1 LINSTPINTSKPN
14 ETKVFSVK
22 EINRLVRELLEQSF
36 PSFWITGEIS
46 NFISASSG
54 HWYFSLKDEE
64 AQVRC
69 TMFKNKNMAAEWIPK
84 NGEKIEA
91 KCLIGLYEARGE
103 YQLNI
108 ELIRHAGSGLLSEAF
123 NQLKEKLLKEGLFEA
138 SRKKTIPQIPQ
149 KIGIITSLTGAAI
162 EDILITLKRRSPHI
176 PIIIYPSLV
185 QGKEAPAAIVKAIEI
200 ANVRMEC
207 DVLIIARG
215 GGSIE
220 DLWAFNEEIV
230 ARAIATS
237 KIPTITGV
245 GHETDTTIA
254 DFVSDLRAP
263 TPSGA
268 AELVTS
274 YTVELIKTIQVYKNQ
289 LNKLMASVIR
299 ELIQKI
305 DYLEKRLIS
314 PRQQIQRQKE
324 QIYQYIQRINQSMK
338 SLIIQYHLHIDKL
351 KLNLDHLS
359 PHAVLSRGYSIVT
372 DADGQIVNNVTQLKL
387 DDKIHIQ
394 LNHGQADANI
404 SDLKDKEF

>member
-1 LINSTPINTSKPN
+1 MINSTPINSSKPN
-14 ETKVFSVK
+14 EAKVFSVK

-36 PSFWITGEIS
+36 PSFWISGEIS

-54 HWYFSLKDEE
+54 HWYFSLKDDE

-69 TMFKNKNMAAEWIPK
+69 TMFKNKNMAADWVPK

-91 KCLIGLYEARGE
+91 KCFIGLYEARGE

-108 ELIRHAGSGLLSEAF
+108 ELIRHAGAGLLSEAF
-123 NQLKEKLLKEGLFEA
+123 NQLKEKLLKEGLFEP
-138 SRKKTIPQIPQ
+138 SRKKPIPQFP
-149 KIGIITSLTGAAI
+149 KSIGVITSPTGAAI

-176 PIIIYPSLV
+176 PIVIYPSLV
-185 QGKEAPAAIVKAIEI
+185 QGKEAPSAIVKAIET
-200 ANVRMEC
+200 ANIRMEC
-207 DVLIIARG
+207 DVLILARG

-230 ARAIATS
+230 ARAIVAS

-263 TPSGA
+263 TPTGA

-274 YTVELIKTIQVYKNQ
+274 HSVELIKTIQTYKNQ
-289 LNKLMASVIR
+289 LNKMMVSVIR
-299 ELIQKI
+299 ELMQKI

-324 QIYQYIQRINQSMK
+324 QIHQYIQRINQNMK
-338 SLIIQYHLHIDKL
+338 NILIQYRLNIDKL

-359 PHAVLSRGYSIVT
+359 PHAVLSRGYSIIT
-372 DADGQIVNNVTQLKL
+372 NIDGQIVNNINQLKL

-404 SDLKDKEF
+404 SDLKDK

>member
-1 LINSTPINTSKPN
+1 MINSTPINSTKPN
-14 ETKVFSVK
+14 EAKVFSVK

-36 PSFWITGEIS
+36 PSFWISGEIS

-54 HWYFSLKDEE
+54 HWYFSLKDDE

-69 TMFKNKNMAAEWIPK
+69 TMFKNKNMAADWTPK

-91 KCLIGLYEARGE
+91 KCFIGLYEARGE

-108 ELIRHAGSGLLSEAF
+108 DLIRHAGAGLLSEAF
-123 NQLKEKLLKEGLFEA
+123 NQLKERLLKEGLFET
-138 SRKKTIPQIPQ
+138 SRKKLIPQFP
-149 KIGIITSLTGAAI
+149 KSIGVITSPTGAAI
-162 EDILITLKRRSPHI
+162 EDILTTLKRRSPHI
-176 PIIIYPSLV
+176 PVFIYPSLV
-185 QGKEAPAAIVKAIEI
+185 QGKEAPVAIVKAIET
-200 ANVRMEC
+200 ANIRMEC
-207 DVLIIARG
+207 DVLILARG

-230 ARAIATS
+230 ARAIVAS

-263 TPSGA
+263 TPTGA

-274 YTVELIKTIQVYKNQ
+274 HTVELVKTIQVYKNQ
-289 LNKLMASVIR
+289 LNKVMAGVIR
-299 ELIQKI
+299 ELMQKI

-324 QIYQYIQRINQSMK
+324 QIHQYIQRINQSMK
-338 SLIIQYHLHIDKL
+338 NAMIQYRLEVDKL

-359 PHAVLSRGYSIVT
+359 PHAVLSRGYSIITNV
-372 DADGQIVNNVTQLKL
+372 DGQIVNNVNQLKL
-387 DDKIHIQ
+387 DDKIRIQ

-404 SDLKDKEF
+404 SDLKNESF

>member
-1 LINSTPINTSKPN
+1 MINSTPINSSKPN
-14 ETKVFSVK
+14 EGKVFSVK

-36 PSFWITGEIS
+36 PSFWISGEIS

-54 HWYFSLKDEE
+54 HWYFSLKDDE

-69 TMFKNKNMAAEWIPK
+69 TMFKNKNMAADWVPK

-91 KCLIGLYEARGE
+91 KCFIGLYEARGE

-108 ELIRHAGSGLLSEAF
+108 EVIRHAGAGLLSEAF
-123 NQLKEKLLKEGLFEA
+123 NQLKEKLLKEGLFEPT
-138 SRKKTIPQIPQ
+138 RKKPIPQFPQ
-149 KIGIITSLTGAAI
+149 SIGVITSPTGAAI

-176 PIIIYPSLV
+176 PIFIYPSLV
-185 QGKEAPAAIVKAIEI
+185 QGKEAPSAIVKAIET
-200 ANVRMEC
+200 ANTRMEC
-207 DVLIIARG
+207 DVLILARG

-230 ARAIATS
+230 ARAIIAS

-263 TPSGA
+263 TPTGA

-274 YTVELIKTIQVYKNQ
+274 HTIELIKTMQAYKNQ
-289 LNKLMASVIR
+289 LNKMMASVIR
-299 ELIQKI
+299 ELIQKV

-324 QIYQYIQRINQSMK
+324 QIHQYIQRINQSMK
-338 SLIIQYHLHIDKL
+338 NAMIQYRLNIDKL

-359 PHAVLSRGYSIVT
+359 PHAVLSRGYSIITNV
-372 DADGQIVNNVTQLKL
+372 DGQIVNNINQLKL

-404 SDLKDKEF
+404 SDLKNK

>member
-1 LINSTPINTSKPN
+1 MINSTPINSSKPN
-14 ETKVFSVK
+14 EAKVFSVK

-36 PSFWITGEIS
+36 PSFWISGEIS

-54 HWYFSLKDEE
+54 HWYFSLKDDE

-69 TMFKNKNMAAEWIPK
+69 TMFKNKNMAADWTPK

-91 KCLIGLYEARGE
+91 KCFIGLYEARGE

-108 ELIRHAGSGLLSEAF
+108 DLIRHAGAGLLSEAF
-123 NQLKEKLLKEGLFEA
+123 NQLKERLLKEGLFET
-138 SRKKTIPQIPQ
+138 SRKKLIPQFP
-149 KIGIITSLTGAAI
+149 KSIGVITSPTGAAI
-162 EDILITLKRRSPHI
+162 EDILTTLKRRSPHI
-176 PIIIYPSLV
+176 PIFIYPSLV
-185 QGKEAPAAIVKAIEI
+185 QGKEAPVAIVKAIET
-200 ANVRMEC
+200 ANIRMEC
-207 DVLIIARG
+207 DVLILARG

-230 ARAIATS
+230 ARAIVAS

-263 TPSGA
+263 TPTGA

-274 YTVELIKTIQVYKNQ
+274 HTVELVKTIQVYKNQ
-289 LNKLMASVIR
+289 LNKVMAGVIR
-299 ELIQKI
+299 ELMQKI

-324 QIYQYIQRINQSMK
+324 QIHQYIQRINQSMK
-338 SLIIQYHLHIDKL
+338 NAMILYRLKIDKL
-351 KLNLDHLS
+351 KLNFDHLN
-359 PHAVLSRGYSIVT
+359 PHAVLSRGYSIITNV
-372 DADGQIVNNVTQLKL
+372 DGQIVNNVNQLKL
-387 DDKIHIQ
+387 DDKIRIQ

-404 SDLKDKEF
+404 SDLKN

>member
-1 LINSTPINTSKPN
+1 MINSTPINSSKPN
-14 ETKVFSVK
+14 EAKVFSVK

-36 PSFWITGEIS
+36 PSFWISGEIS

-54 HWYFSLKDEE
+54 HWYFSLKDDE

-69 TMFKNKNMAAEWIPK
+69 TMFKNKNIAADWVPK

-91 KCLIGLYEARGE
+91 KCFVGLYEARGE

-108 ELIRHAGSGLLSEAF
+108 ELIRHAGAGLLSEAF
-123 NQLKEKLLKEGLFEA
+123 NQLKEKLLKEGLFEP
-138 SRKKTIPQIPQ
+138 SRKKSIPQFP
-149 KIGIITSLTGAAI
+149 KSIGVITSPTGAAI

-176 PIIIYPSLV
+176 PIFIYPSLV
-185 QGKEAPAAIVKAIEI
+185 QGKEAPSAIVKAIET
-200 ANVRMEC
+200 ANTRMEC
-207 DVLIIARG
+207 DVLILARG

-230 ARAIATS
+230 ARAIVAS

-263 TPSGA
+263 TPTGA

-274 YTVELIKTIQVYKNQ
+274 HTVELIKTIQAYKNQ
-289 LNKLMASVIR
+289 LNKMMASVIR
-299 ELIQKI
+299 ELMQKI

-324 QIYQYIQRINQSMK
+324 QIHQYIQRINQSMK
-338 SLIIQYHLHIDKL
+338 NAMIQYRLNIDKL

-359 PHAVLSRGYSIVT
+359 PHAVLSRGYSIITNV
-372 DADGQIVNNVTQLKL
+372 DGQIVNNVNQLKL

-404 SDLKDKEF
+404 SDLKNK

>member
-1 LINSTPINTSKPN
+1 MINSTPINSSKPN
-14 ETKVFSVK
+14 EAKVFSVK

-36 PSFWITGEIS
+36 PSFWISGEIS

-54 HWYFSLKDEE
+54 HWYFSLKDDE

-69 TMFKNKNMAAEWIPK
+69 TMFKNKNMVADWVPK

-91 KCLIGLYEARGE
+91 KCFIGLYEARGE

-108 ELIRHAGSGLLSEAF
+108 ELIRHAGTGLLSEAF
-123 NQLKEKLLKEGLFEA
+123 NQLKEKLLKEGLFET
-138 SRKKTIPQIPQ
+138 SRKKLIPQFP
-149 KIGIITSLTGAAI
+149 KSIGIITSPTGAAI

-176 PIIIYPSLV
+176 PIFIYPSLV
-185 QGKEAPAAIVKAIEI
+185 QGKEAPLAIIKAIET
-200 ANVRMEC
+200 ANIRMEC
-207 DVLIIARG
+207 DVLILARG

-230 ARAIATS
+230 ARAIVAS

-263 TPSGA
+263 TPTGA

-274 YTVELIKTIQVYKNQ
+274 HTVELIKTIQVYKNQ
-289 LNKLMASVIR
+289 LNKVMAGVIR
-299 ELIQKI
+299 ELMQKI

-324 QIYQYIQRINQSMK
+324 QIHQYIQRINQSMK
-338 SLIIQYHLHIDKL
+338 NAMIQYRLNIDKL

-359 PHAVLSRGYSIVT
+359 PHAVLSRGYSIITNV
-372 DADGQIVNNVTQLKL
+372 DGQIVNNANQLKL
-387 DDKIHIQ
+387 DDKIRIQ
-394 LNHGQADANI
+394 LNHGQADATI
-404 SDLKDKEF
+404 SDLKN

>member
-1 LINSTPINTSKPN
+1 MINSTSINSSTPN
-14 ETKVFSVK
+14 EAKVFSVK

-36 PSFWITGEIS
+36 PSFWISGEIS

-54 HWYFSLKDEE
+54 HWYFSLKDDE

-69 TMFKNKNMAAEWIPK
+69 TMFKNKNMAADWVPK

-91 KCLIGLYEARGE
+91 KCFIGLYEARGE

-108 ELIRHAGSGLLSEAF
+108 ELIRHAGAGLLSEAF
-123 NQLKEKLLKEGLFEA
+123 NQLKEKLLKEGLFEP
-138 SRKKTIPQIPQ
+138 SRKRPIPQFP
-149 KIGIITSLTGAAI
+149 KSIGVITSPTGAAI

-176 PIIIYPSLV
+176 PVFIYPTLV
-185 QGKEAPAAIVKAIEI
+185 QGKEAPSAIVKALEI
-200 ANVRMEC
+200 ANTRMEC
-207 DVLIIARG
+207 DVLILARG

-230 ARAIATS
+230 ARAIVAS

-263 TPSGA
+263 TPTGA
-268 AELVTS
+268 AEIVTGH
-274 YTVELIKTIQVYKNQ
+274 TVELIKTIQVYKNQ
-289 LNKLMASVIR
+289 LNKMMANVIR
-299 ELIQKI
+299 ELMQKI

-314 PRQQIQRQKE
+314 PKQQLQRQKE
-324 QIYQYIQRINQSMK
+324 QIHQYLLRINQSMK
-338 SLIIQYHLHIDKL
+338 NAMMQYRLNIDKL

-372 DADGQIVNNVTQLKL
+372 NVEGQIVNNVAQLKL
-387 DDKIHIQ
+387 NDKIHIQ

-404 SDLKDKEF
+404 SDLKNK

>member
-1 LINSTPINTSKPN
+1 MINSTPINSSKPN
-14 ETKVFSVK
+14 EAKVFSVK

-36 PSFWITGEIS
+36 SSFWISGEVS

-54 HWYFSLKDEE
+54 HWYFSLKDDE

-69 TMFKNKNMAAEWIPK
+69 TMFKNKNMAADWVPK

-91 KCLIGLYEARGE
+91 KCFIGLYEARGE

-108 ELIRHAGSGLLSEAF
+108 ELIRHAGNGLLSEAF
-123 NQLKEKLLKEGLFEA
+123 NQLKEKLLKEGLFET
-138 SRKKTIPQIPQ
+138 SRKKLIPQFP
-149 KIGIITSLTGAAI
+149 KSIGVITSPTGAAI

-176 PIIIYPSLV
+176 PIFIYPSLV
-185 QGKEAPAAIVKAIEI
+185 QGREAPLAIVKAIET
-200 ANVRMEC
+200 ANIRMEC
-207 DVLIIARG
+207 DLLILARG

-230 ARAIATS
+230 ARAIVAS

-263 TPSGA
+263 TPTGA

-274 YTVELIKTIQVYKNQ
+274 HTVELIKTIQVYKNQ
-289 LNKLMASVIR
+289 LNKVMAGLIR
-299 ELIQKI
+299 ELMQKI

-324 QIYQYIQRINQSMK
+324 QIHQYIQRINQSMK
-338 SLIIQYHLHIDKL
+338 NTMIQYRLNINKL

-359 PHAVLSRGYSIVT
+359 PHAVLSRGYSIITNV
-372 DADGQIVNNVTQLKL
+372 DGQIVNNANQLKL
-387 DDKIHIQ
+387 DDKIRIQ
-394 LNHGQADANI
+394 LNHGQADATI
-404 SDLKDKEF
+404 SDLKN

>member
-1 LINSTPINTSKPN
+1 MINSTPINSSKSN
-14 ETKVFSVK
+14 EAKVFSVK

-36 PSFWITGEIS
+36 PSFWISGEIS

-54 HWYFSLKDEE
+54 HWYFSLKDDE

-69 TMFKNKNMAAEWIPK
+69 TMFKNKNMAADWTPK

-91 KCLIGLYEARGE
+91 KCFIGLYEARGE

-108 ELIRHAGSGLLSEAF
+108 DLIRHAGAGLLSEAF
-123 NQLKEKLLKEGLFEA
+123 NQLKERLLKEGLFET
-138 SRKKTIPQIPQ
+138 SRKKLIPQFP
-149 KIGIITSLTGAAI
+149 KSIGVITSPTGAAI
-162 EDILITLKRRSPHI
+162 EDILTTLKRRSPHI
-176 PIIIYPSLV
+176 PIFIYPSLV
-185 QGKEAPAAIVKAIEI
+185 QGKEAPLAIVKAIET
-200 ANVRMEC
+200 ANIRMEC
-207 DVLIIARG
+207 DVLILARG

-230 ARAIATS
+230 ARAIVTS

-263 TPSGA
+263 TPTGA

-274 YTVELIKTIQVYKNQ
+274 HTVELVKTIQVYKNQ
-289 LNKLMASVIR
+289 LNKVMAGVIR
-299 ELIQKI
+299 ELMQKI

-324 QIYQYIQRINQSMK
+324 QIHQYIQRINQSMK
-338 SLIIQYHLHIDKL
+338 NAMIQYRLEIDKL
-351 KLNLDHLS
+351 KVNLDHLS
-359 PHAVLSRGYSIVT
+359 PHAVLSRGYSIITNV
-372 DADGQIVNNVTQLKL
+372 DGQIVNNVNQLKL
-387 DDKIHIQ
+387 DDKILIQ

-404 SDLKDKEF
+404 SDLKN

>member
-1 LINSTPINTSKPN
+1 MINSTPINTSKPS

-108 ELIRHAGSGLLSEAF
+108 EQIRHAGAGLLSEAF
-123 NQLKEKLLKEGLFEA
+123 NQLKEKLLKEGLFEV
-138 SRKKTIPQIPQ
+138 SRKKSIPQFPRS
-149 KIGIITSLTGAAI
+149 IGVITSPTGAAI

-185 QGKEAPAAIVKAIEI
+185 QGKEAPPAIVRAIET
-200 ANVRMEC
+200 ANAREEC
-207 DVLIIARG
+207 DVLILARG

-230 ARAIATS
+230 ARAIVAS

-245 GHETDTTIA
+245 GHETDSTIA

-263 TPSGA
+263 TPTGA

-274 YTVELIKTIQVYKNQ
+274 HTFELIKTIQVYKNQ
-289 LNKLMASVIR
+289 LNKLMAGLIR
-299 ELIQKI
+299 ELVQKI
-305 DYLEKRLIS
+305 DYLEKRLVS

-338 SLIIQYHLHIDKL
+338 NVVIQYRLHIDKL

-359 PHAVLSRGYSIVT
+359 PHAVLSRGYSIIT
-372 DADGQIVNNVTQLKL
+372 DVDGQIVNNVTQLKL

-404 SDLKDKEF
+404 SDLKD

>member
-1 LINSTPINTSKPN
+1 MINSTPINTSKPS

-108 ELIRHAGSGLLSEAF
+108 EQIRHAGAGLLSEAF
-123 NQLKEKLLKEGLFEA
+123 NQLKEKLLKEGLFEVF
-138 SRKKTIPQIPQ
+138 RKKPIPQFP
-149 KIGIITSLTGAAI
+149 KSIGVITSPTGAAI

-185 QGKEAPAAIVKAIEI
+185 QGKEAPPAIVRAIET
-200 ANVRMEC
+200 ANAREEC
-207 DVLIIARG
+207 DVLILARG

-230 ARAIATS
+230 ARAIVAS

-245 GHETDTTIA
+245 GHETDSTIA

-263 TPSGA
+263 TPTGA

-274 YTVELIKTIQVYKNQ
+274 HTFELIKTIQAYKNQ
-289 LNKLMASVIR
+289 LNKLMAGLIR
-299 ELIQKI
+299 EVVQKI
-305 DYLEKRLIS
+305 DYLEKRLVS

-338 SLIIQYHLHIDKL
+338 NVVIQYRLHIDKL

-359 PHAVLSRGYSIVT
+359 PHAVLSRGYSIIT
-372 DADGQIVNNVTQLKL
+372 DVDGQIVNNVTQLKL

>member
-1 LINSTPINTSKPN
+1 LINSTPINSSKPN
-14 ETKVFSVK
+14 EAKVFSVK

-36 PSFWITGEIS
+36 PSFWISGEIS

-54 HWYFSLKDEE
+54 HWYFSLKDDE

-69 TMFKNKNMAAEWIPK
+69 TMFKNKNMAADWVPK

-91 KCLIGLYEARGE
+91 KCFIGLYEARGE

-108 ELIRHAGSGLLSEAF
+108 ELIRHAGAGLLSEAF
-123 NQLKEKLLKEGLFEA
+123 NQLKEKLFKEGLFEP
-138 SRKKTIPQIPQ
+138 SRKKPIPQFP
-149 KIGIITSLTGAAI
+149 KSIGVITSPTGAAI

-176 PIIIYPSLV
+176 PIFIYPSLV
-185 QGKEAPAAIVKAIEI
+185 QGKEAPSAIVKAIET
-200 ANVRMEC
+200 ANTRMEC
-207 DVLIIARG
+207 DVLILARG

-230 ARAIATS
+230 ARAIVAS

-263 TPSGA
+263 TPTGA

-274 YTVELIKTIQVYKNQ
+274 HTVELIKTIQAYKNQ
-289 LNKLMASVIR
+289 LNKMMASVIR
-299 ELIQKI
+299 ELMQKI

-324 QIYQYIQRINQSMK
+324 QIHQYIQRINQSMK
-338 SLIIQYHLHIDKL
+338 NAMIQYRLNIDKL

-359 PHAVLSRGYSIVT
+359 PHAVLSRGYSIITNV
-372 DADGQIVNNVTQLKL
+372 DGQIVNNVNQLKL

-404 SDLKDKEF
+404 SDLKNK

>member
-1 LINSTPINTSKPN
+1 LINSTPINSSKPN
-14 ETKVFSVK
+14 EGKVFSVK

-36 PSFWITGEIS
+36 PSFWISGEIS

-54 HWYFSLKDEE
+54 HWYFSLKDDE

-69 TMFKNKNMAAEWIPK
+69 TMFKNKNMAADWVPK

-91 KCLIGLYEARGE
+91 KCFIGLYEARGE

-108 ELIRHAGSGLLSEAF
+108 EVIRHAGAGLLSEAF
-123 NQLKEKLLKEGLFEA
+123 NQLKEKLLKEGLFEPT
-138 SRKKTIPQIPQ
+138 RKKPIPQFPQ
-149 KIGIITSLTGAAI
+149 SIGVITSPTGAAI

-176 PIIIYPSLV
+176 PIFIYPSLV
-185 QGKEAPAAIVKAIEI
+185 QGKEAPSAIVKAIET
-200 ANVRMEC
+200 ANTRMEC
-207 DVLIIARG
+207 DVLILARG

-230 ARAIATS
+230 ARAIIAS

-254 DFVSDLRAP
+254 DFVSDLRAATP
-263 TPSGA
+263 TGA

-274 YTVELIKTIQVYKNQ
+274 HTIELIKTMQAYKNQ
-289 LNKLMASVIR
+289 LNKMMASVIR
-299 ELIQKI
+299 ELIQKV

-324 QIYQYIQRINQSMK
+324 QIHQYIQRINQSMK
-338 SLIIQYHLHIDKL
+338 NAMIQYRLNIDKL

-359 PHAVLSRGYSIVT
+359 PHAVLSRGYSIITNV
-372 DADGQIVNNVTQLKL
+372 DGQIVNNVNQLKL

-404 SDLKDKEF
+404 SDLKNK

>member
-1 LINSTPINTSKPN
+1 
-14 ETKVFSVK
+14 VK

-69 TMFKNKNMAAEWIPK
+69 TMFKNKNTAAEWIPK

-108 ELIRHAGSGLLSEAF
+108 EQIRHAGAGLLSEAF
-123 NQLKEKLLKEGLFEA
+123 NQLKEKLLKEGLFEV
-138 SRKKTIPQIPQ
+138 SRKKSIPQFP
-149 KIGIITSLTGAAI
+149 KSIGVITSPSGAAI

-185 QGKEAPAAIVKAIEI
+185 QGKEAPLAIVRAIET
-200 ANVRMEC
+200 ANARQEC
-207 DVLIIARG
+207 DVLILARG

-230 ARAIATS
+230 ARAIVAS

-245 GHETDTTIA
+245 GHETDSTIA

-263 TPSGA
+263 TPTGA

-274 YTVELIKTIQVYKNQ
+274 HTFELIKTIQAFKNQ
-289 LNKLMASVIR
+289 LNKLMAGLIR
-299 ELIQKI
+299 ELVQKI

-314 PRQQIQRQKE
+314 PRQQMQRQKE

-338 SLIIQYHLHIDKL
+338 NVMIQYRLHIDKL

-359 PHAVLSRGYSIVT
+359 PHAVLSRGYSIIT
-372 DADGQIVNNVTQLKL
+372 DVDGQIVNNVTQLKL

>member
-1 LINSTPINTSKPN
+1 MINSTPINSSKPN
-14 ETKVFSVK
+14 EAKVFSVK

-36 PSFWITGEIS
+36 PSFWISGEIS

-54 HWYFSLKDEE
+54 HWYFSLKDDE

-69 TMFKNKNMAAEWIPK
+69 TMFKNKNMAADWVPK

-91 KCLIGLYEARGE
+91 KCFIGLYEARGE

-108 ELIRHAGSGLLSEAF
+108 EVIRHAGAGLLSEAF
-123 NQLKEKLLKEGLFEA
+123 NQLKEKLLKEGLFEPT
-138 SRKKTIPQIPQ
+138 RKKPIPQFPQ
-149 KIGIITSLTGAAI
+149 SIGVITSPTGAAI

-176 PIIIYPSLV
+176 PIFIYPSLV
-185 QGKEAPAAIVKAIEI
+185 QGKEAPSAIVKAIET
-200 ANVRMEC
+200 ANTRMEC
-207 DVLIIARG
+207 DVLILARG

-230 ARAIATS
+230 ARAIIAS

-263 TPSGA
+263 TPTGA

-274 YTVELIKTIQVYKNQ
+274 HTVELIKTIQAYKNQ
-289 LNKLMASVIR
+289 LNKMMASVIR
-299 ELIQKI
+299 ELMQKI

-324 QIYQYIQRINQSMK
+324 QIHQYIQRINQSMK
-338 SLIIQYHLHIDKL
+338 NAMIQYRLNIDKL

-359 PHAVLSRGYSIVT
+359 PHAVLSRGYSIITNV
-372 DADGQIVNNVTQLKL
+372 DGQIVNNINQLKL

-404 SDLKDKEF
+404 SDLKNK

>member
-1 LINSTPINTSKPN
+1 LINSTPINSTKPN
-14 ETKVFSVK
+14 EAKVFSVK

-36 PSFWITGEIS
+36 PSFWISGEIS

-54 HWYFSLKDEE
+54 HWYFSLKDDE

-69 TMFKNKNMAAEWIPK
+69 TMFKNKNMAADWIPK

-91 KCLIGLYEARGE
+91 KCFIGLYEARGE

-108 ELIRHAGSGLLSEAF
+108 DLIRHAGAGLLSEAF
-123 NQLKEKLLKEGLFEA
+123 NQLKERLLKEGLFET
-138 SRKKTIPQIPQ
+138 SRKKLIPQFP
-149 KIGIITSLTGAAI
+149 KSIGVITSPTGAAI
-162 EDILITLKRRSPHI
+162 EDILTTLKRRSLHI
-176 PIIIYPSLV
+176 PIFIYPCLV
-185 QGKEAPAAIVKAIEI
+185 QGKEAPLAIVKAIET
-200 ANVRMEC
+200 ANIRMEC
-207 DVLIIARG
+207 DVLILARG

-230 ARAIATS
+230 ARGIIAS
-237 KIPTITGV
+237 KIPIITGV

-263 TPSGA
+263 TPTGA

-274 YTVELIKTIQVYKNQ
+274 HTVELVKTIQVYKNQ
-289 LNKLMASVIR
+289 LNKVMAGVIR
-299 ELIQKI
+299 ELMQKI

-324 QIYQYIQRINQSMK
+324 QIHQYIQRINQSMK
-338 SLIIQYHLHIDKL
+338 NAMIQYRLKIDKL

-359 PHAVLSRGYSIVT
+359 PHAVLSRGYSIITNV
-372 DADGQIVNNVTQLKL
+372 DGQIVNNVNQLKL
-387 DDKIHIQ
+387 DDKIRIQ

-404 SDLKDKEF
+404 SDLKN

>member
-1 LINSTPINTSKPN
+1 MINSTPINSSKPN
-14 ETKVFSVK
+14 EAKVFSVK

-36 PSFWITGEIS
+36 PSFWISGEIS

-54 HWYFSLKDEE
+54 HWYFSLKDDE

-69 TMFKNKNMAAEWIPK
+69 TMFKNKNMVADWVPK

-91 KCLIGLYEARGE
+91 KCFIGLYEARGE

-108 ELIRHAGSGLLSEAF
+108 ELIRHAGIGLLSEAF
-123 NQLKEKLLKEGLFEA
+123 NQLKEKLLKEGLFET
-138 SRKKTIPQIPQ
+138 SRKKLIPQFP
-149 KIGIITSLTGAAI
+149 KSIGVITSPTGAAI

-176 PIIIYPSLV
+176 PIFIYPSLV
-185 QGKEAPAAIVKAIEI
+185 QGKEAPLAIVKAIET
-200 ANVRMEC
+200 ANIRMEC
-207 DVLIIARG
+207 DVLILARG

-230 ARAIATS
+230 ARAIVAS

-263 TPSGA
+263 TPTGA

-274 YTVELIKTIQVYKNQ
+274 HTVELIKTIQVYKNQ
-289 LNKLMASVIR
+289 LNKVMAGVIR
-299 ELIQKI
+299 ELMQKI
-305 DYLEKRLIS
+305 DYLEKRLVS

-324 QIYQYIQRINQSMK
+324 QIHQYIQRINQSMK
-338 SLIIQYHLHIDKL
+338 NAMIQYRLNIDKL

-359 PHAVLSRGYSIVT
+359 PHAVLSRGYSIITNV
-372 DADGQIVNNVTQLKL
+372 DGQIVNNANQLKL
-387 DDKIHIQ
+387 DDKIRIQ
-394 LNHGQADANI
+394 LNHGQADATI
-404 SDLKDKEF
+404 SDLKN

>member
-149 KIGIITSLTGAAI
+149 TIGIITSLTGAAI

-185 QGKEAPAAIVKAIEI
+185 QGKEAPAAIVKAIET

-289 LNKLMASVIR
+289 LNKLMASLIR

>member
-1 LINSTPINTSKPN
+1 MINSTPINSSKPN
-14 ETKVFSVK
+14 EAKVFSVK

-36 PSFWITGEIS
+36 PSFWISGEIS

-54 HWYFSLKDEE
+54 HWYFSLKDDE

-69 TMFKNKNMAAEWIPK
+69 TMFKNKNMAADWVPK

-91 KCLIGLYEARGE
+91 KCFIGLYEARGE

-108 ELIRHAGSGLLSEAF
+108 ELIRHAGAGLLSEAF
-123 NQLKEKLLKEGLFEA
+123 NQLKEKLLKEGLFEP
-138 SRKKTIPQIPQ
+138 SRKKSIPQFP
-149 KIGIITSLTGAAI
+149 KSIGVITSPTGAAI

-176 PIIIYPSLV
+176 PIFIYPSLV
-185 QGKEAPAAIVKAIEI
+185 QGKEAPSAIVKAIET
-200 ANVRMEC
+200 ANTRMEC
-207 DVLIIARG
+207 DVLILARG

-230 ARAIATS
+230 ARAIVAS

-263 TPSGA
+263 TPTGA

-274 YTVELIKTIQVYKNQ
+274 HTVELIKTIQAYKNQ
-289 LNKLMASVIR
+289 LNKMMASVIR
-299 ELIQKI
+299 ELMQKI

-324 QIYQYIQRINQSMK
+324 QIHQYIQRINQSMK
-338 SLIIQYHLHIDKL
+338 NAMIQYRLNIDKL

-359 PHAVLSRGYSIVT
+359 PHAVLSRGYSIITNV
-372 DADGQIVNNVTQLKL
+372 DGQIVNNVNQLKL

-404 SDLKDKEF
+404 SDLKNT

>member
-1 LINSTPINTSKPN
+1 MINSTPINSSKPN
-14 ETKVFSVK
+14 EAKVFSVK

-36 PSFWITGEIS
+36 PSFWISGEIS

-54 HWYFSLKDEE
+54 HWYFSLKDDE

-69 TMFKNKNMAAEWIPK
+69 TMFKNKNIAADWVPK

-91 KCLIGLYEARGE
+91 KCIIGLYEARGE

-108 ELIRHAGSGLLSEAF
+108 ELIRHAGAGLLSEAF
-123 NQLKEKLLKEGLFEA
+123 NQLKEKLLKEGLFEP
-138 SRKKTIPQIPQ
+138 SRKKSIPQFP
-149 KIGIITSLTGAAI
+149 KSIGVITSPTGAAI

-176 PIIIYPSLV
+176 PIFIYPSLV
-185 QGKEAPAAIVKAIEI
+185 QGKEAPLAIVKAIET
-200 ANVRMEC
+200 ANTRMEC
-207 DVLIIARG
+207 DVLILARG

-230 ARAIATS
+230 ARAIVAS

-263 TPSGA
+263 TPTGA

-274 YTVELIKTIQVYKNQ
+274 HTVELIKTIQAYKNQ
-289 LNKLMASVIR
+289 LNKMMASVIR
-299 ELIQKI
+299 ELMQKI

-324 QIYQYIQRINQSMK
+324 QIHQYIQRINQSMK
-338 SLIIQYHLHIDKL
+338 NAMIQYRLNIDKL

-359 PHAVLSRGYSIVT
+359 PHAVLSRGYSIITNV
-372 DADGQIVNNVTQLKL
+372 DGQIVNNVNQLKL

-404 SDLKDKEF
+404 SDLKNK

>member
-1 LINSTPINTSKPN
+1 MINSTPINTSKPS

-108 ELIRHAGSGLLSEAF
+108 EQIRHAGAGLLSEAF
-123 NQLKEKLLKEGLFEA
+123 NQLKEKLLKEGLFEV
-138 SRKKTIPQIPQ
+138 SRKKPIPQFPRS
-149 KIGIITSLTGAAI
+149 IGVITSPTGAAI

-185 QGKEAPAAIVKAIEI
+185 QGKEAPPAIVRAIET
-200 ANVRMEC
+200 ANAREEC
-207 DVLIIARG
+207 DVLILARG

-230 ARAIATS
+230 ARAIVAS

-245 GHETDTTIA
+245 GHETDSTIA

-263 TPSGA
+263 TPTGA
-268 AELVTS
+268 AELITS
-274 YTVELIKTIQVYKNQ
+274 HTFELIKTIQVYKNQ
-289 LNKLMASVIR
+289 LNKLIAGLIR
-299 ELIQKI
+299 ELVQKI
-305 DYLEKRLIS
+305 DYLEKRLVS

-338 SLIIQYHLHIDKL
+338 NVVIQYRLHIDKL

-359 PHAVLSRGYSIVT
+359 PHAVLSRGYSIIT
-372 DADGQIVNNVTQLKL
+372 DVDGQIVNNVTQLKL

-404 SDLKDKEF
+404 SDLKD

>member
-1 LINSTPINTSKPN
+1 MINSTPINSSKPN
-14 ETKVFSVK
+14 EAKVFSVK

-36 PSFWITGEIS
+36 PSFWISGEIS

-54 HWYFSLKDEE
+54 HWYFSLKDDE

-69 TMFKNKNMAAEWIPK
+69 TMFKNKNMAADWTPK

-91 KCLIGLYEARGE
+91 KCFIGLYEARGE

-108 ELIRHAGSGLLSEAF
+108 DLIRHAGAGLLSEAF
-123 NQLKEKLLKEGLFEA
+123 NQLKERLLKEGLFET
-138 SRKKTIPQIPQ
+138 SRKKLIPQFP
-149 KIGIITSLTGAAI
+149 KSIGVITSPTGAAI
-162 EDILITLKRRSPHI
+162 EDILSTLKRRSPHI
-176 PIIIYPSLV
+176 PIFIYPSLV
-185 QGKEAPAAIVKAIEI
+185 QGKEAPLAIVKAIET
-200 ANVRMEC
+200 ANIRMEC
-207 DVLIIARG
+207 DVLILARG

-230 ARAIATS
+230 ARAIVTS

-263 TPSGA
+263 TPTGA

-274 YTVELIKTIQVYKNQ
+274 HTVELVKTIQVYKNQ
-289 LNKLMASVIR
+289 LNKVMAGVIR
-299 ELIQKI
+299 ELMQKI

-324 QIYQYIQRINQSMK
+324 QIHQYIQRINQSMK
-338 SLIIQYHLHIDKL
+338 NAMIQYRLEIDKL

-359 PHAVLSRGYSIVT
+359 PHAVLSRGYSIITNV
-372 DADGQIVNNVTQLKL
+372 DGQIVNNVNQLKL
-387 DDKIHIQ
+387 DDKILIQ

-404 SDLKDKEF
+404 SDLKN

>member
-14 ETKVFSVK
+14 EARVFSVK

-36 PSFWITGEIS
+36 PSFWISGEIS

-54 HWYFSLKDEE
+54 HWYFSLKDDE

-69 TMFKNKNMAAEWIPK
+69 TMFKNKNMATDWMPK

-91 KCLIGLYEARGE
+91 KCFIGLYEARGE

-108 ELIRHAGSGLLSEAF
+108 ESIRHAGAGLLSEAF
-123 NQLKEKLLKEGLFEA
+123 NQLKEKLLKEGLFED
-138 SRKKTIPQIPQ
+138 SRKKSIPQFP
-149 KIGIITSLTGAAI
+149 KSIGVITSPTGAAI

-176 PIIIYPSLV
+176 PVIIYPSLV
-185 QGKEAPAAIVKAIEI
+185 QGKEAPLALVKAIET
-200 ANVRMEC
+200 ANIRQEC
-207 DVLIIARG
+207 DVLILARG

-220 DLWAFNEEIV
+220 DLWAFNEEIL
-230 ARAIATS
+230 ARAIVAS

-263 TPSGA
+263 TPTGA

-274 YTVELIKTIQVYKNQ
+274 HSVELIKTIQIYKNQ
-289 LNKLMASVIR
+289 LNKVMVVLIR
-299 ELIQKI
+299 EVMQKI

-314 PRQQIQRQKE
+314 PHQHIQRQKE
-324 QIYQYIQRINQSMK
+324 QIHQYIQRINQSMK
-338 SLIIQYHLHIDKL
+338 NTLIQYRLHIDKL

-359 PHAVLSRGYSIVT
+359 PHAVLSRGYSIITNVE
-372 DADGQIVNNVTQLKL
+372 GQIVNNVAQLKL
-387 DDKIHIQ
+387 NDKIHIQ

-404 SDLKDKEF
+404 SDLKDQ

>member
-1 LINSTPINTSKPN
+1 LINSTPINTSKPS

-108 ELIRHAGSGLLSEAF
+108 EQIRHAGAGLLSEAF
-123 NQLKEKLLKEGLFEA
+123 NQLKEKLLKEGLFEV
-138 SRKKTIPQIPQ
+138 SRKKSIPQFPRS
-149 KIGIITSLTGAAI
+149 IGVITSPTGAAI

-185 QGKEAPAAIVKAIEI
+185 QGKEAPPAIVRAIET
-200 ANVRMEC
+200 ANAREEC
-207 DVLIIARG
+207 DVLILARG

-230 ARAIATS
+230 ARAIVAS

-245 GHETDTTIA
+245 GHETDSTIA

-263 TPSGA
+263 TPTGA

-274 YTVELIKTIQVYKNQ
+274 HTFELIKTIQVYKNQ
-289 LNKLMASVIR
+289 LNKLMAGLIR
-299 ELIQKI
+299 ELVQKI
-305 DYLEKRLIS
+305 DYLEKRLVS

-338 SLIIQYHLHIDKL
+338 NVVIQYRLHIDKL

-359 PHAVLSRGYSIVT
+359 PHAVLSRGYSIIT
-372 DADGQIVNNVTQLKL
+372 DVDGQIVNNVTQLKL

-394 LNHGQADANI
+394 LNHGKADANI
-404 SDLKDKEF
+404 SDLKD

>member
-1 LINSTPINTSKPN
+1 
-14 ETKVFSVK
+14 
-22 EINRLVRELLEQSF
+22 
-36 PSFWITGEIS
+36 
-46 NFISASSG
+46 
-54 HWYFSLKDEE
+54 
-64 AQVRC
+64 
-69 TMFKNKNMAAEWIPK
+69 MFKNKNMVADWVPK

-91 KCLIGLYEARGE
+91 KCFIGLYEARGE

-108 ELIRHAGSGLLSEAF
+108 EVIRHAGAGLLSEAF
-123 NQLKEKLLKEGLFEA
+123 NQLKEKLLKEGLFEPT
-138 SRKKTIPQIPQ
+138 RKKPIPQFPQ
-149 KIGIITSLTGAAI
+149 SIGVITSPTGAAI

-176 PIIIYPSLV
+176 PIFIYPSLV
-185 QGKEAPAAIVKAIEI
+185 QGKEAPSAIVKAIET
-200 ANVRMEC
+200 ANTRMEC
-207 DVLIIARG
+207 DVLILARG

-230 ARAIATS
+230 ARAIIAS

-263 TPSGA
+263 TPTGA

-274 YTVELIKTIQVYKNQ
+274 HTIELIKTMQAYKNQ
-289 LNKLMASVIR
+289 LNKMMASVIR
-299 ELIQKI
+299 ELIQKV

-324 QIYQYIQRINQSMK
+324 QIHQYIQRINQSMK
-338 SLIIQYHLHIDKL
+338 NAMIQYRLNIDKL

-359 PHAVLSRGYSIVT
+359 PHAVLSRGYSIITNV
-372 DADGQIVNNVTQLKL
+372 DGQIVNNINQLKL

-404 SDLKDKEF
+404 SDLKNK

>member
-1 LINSTPINTSKPN
+1 LINSTPINSSKPN
-14 ETKVFSVK
+14 EAKVFSVK

-36 PSFWITGEIS
+36 PSFWISGEIS

-54 HWYFSLKDEE
+54 HWYFSLKDDE

-69 TMFKNKNMAAEWIPK
+69 TMFKNKNMAADWTPK

-91 KCLIGLYEARGE
+91 KCFIGLYEARGE

-108 ELIRHAGSGLLSEAF
+108 DLIRHAGAGLLSEAF
-123 NQLKEKLLKEGLFEA
+123 NQLKERLLKEGLFET
-138 SRKKTIPQIPQ
+138 SRKKLIPQFP
-149 KIGIITSLTGAAI
+149 KSIGVITSPTGAAI
-162 EDILITLKRRSPHI
+162 EDILTTLKRRSPHI
-176 PIIIYPSLV
+176 PIFIYPSLV
-185 QGKEAPAAIVKAIEI
+185 QGKEAPLAIVKAIET
-200 ANVRMEC
+200 ANIRMEC
-207 DVLIIARG
+207 DVLILARG

-230 ARAIATS
+230 ARAIVAS

-263 TPSGA
+263 TPTGA

-274 YTVELIKTIQVYKNQ
+274 HTVELVKTIQVYKNQ
-289 LNKLMASVIR
+289 LNKVMAGVIR
-299 ELIQKI
+299 ELMQKI

-324 QIYQYIQRINQSMK
+324 QIHQYIQRINQSMK
-338 SLIIQYHLHIDKL
+338 NAMIQYRLEVDKL

-359 PHAVLSRGYSIVT
+359 PHAVLSRGYSIITNV
-372 DADGQIVNNVTQLKL
+372 DGQIVNNVNQLKL
-387 DDKIHIQ
+387 DDKIRIQ

-404 SDLKDKEF
+404 SDLKN

>member
-1 LINSTPINTSKPN
+1 MINSTPINSSKPN
-14 ETKVFSVK
+14 EAKVFSVK

-36 PSFWITGEIS
+36 PSFWISGEIS

-54 HWYFSLKDEE
+54 HWYFSLKDDE

-69 TMFKNKNMAAEWIPK
+69 TMFKNKNMAADWTPK

-91 KCLIGLYEARGE
+91 KCFIGLYEARGE

-108 ELIRHAGSGLLSEAF
+108 DLIRHAGAGLLSEAF
-123 NQLKEKLLKEGLFEA
+123 NQLKERLLKEGLFET
-138 SRKKTIPQIPQ
+138 SRKKLIPQFP
-149 KIGIITSLTGAAI
+149 KSIGVISSPTGAAI
-162 EDILITLKRRSPHI
+162 EDILSTLKRRSPHI
-176 PIIIYPSLV
+176 PIFIYPSLV
-185 QGKEAPAAIVKAIEI
+185 QGKEAPVAIVKAIET
-200 ANVRMEC
+200 ANIRMEC
-207 DVLIIARG
+207 DVLILARG

-230 ARAIATS
+230 ARAIVAS

-263 TPSGA
+263 TPTGA

-274 YTVELIKTIQVYKNQ
+274 HTVELVKTIQVYKNQ
-289 LNKLMASVIR
+289 LNKVMAGVIR
-299 ELIQKI
+299 ELMQKI

-314 PRQQIQRQKE
+314 PQQQIQRQKE
-324 QIYQYIQRINQSMK
+324 QIHQYIQRINQSMK
-338 SLIIQYHLHIDKL
+338 NAMILYRLKIDKL
-351 KLNLDHLS
+351 KLNFDHLN
-359 PHAVLSRGYSIVT
+359 PHAVLSRGYSIITNV
-372 DADGQIVNNVTQLKL
+372 DGQIVNNVNQLKL
-387 DDKIHIQ
+387 DDKIRIQ

-404 SDLKDKEF
+404 SDLKN

>member
-1 LINSTPINTSKPN
+1 MINSTPINSSKPN
-14 ETKVFSVK
+14 EAKVFSVK

-36 PSFWITGEIS
+36 PSFWISGEIS

-54 HWYFSLKDEE
+54 HWYFSLKDDE

-69 TMFKNKNMAAEWIPK
+69 TMFKNKNMAADWVPK

-91 KCLIGLYEARGE
+91 KCFIGLYEARGE

-108 ELIRHAGSGLLSEAF
+108 ELIRHAGIGLLSEAF
-123 NQLKEKLLKEGLFEA
+123 NQLKEKLLKEGLFET
-138 SRKKTIPQIPQ
+138 SRKKLIPQFP
-149 KIGIITSLTGAAI
+149 KSIGVITSPTGAAI

-176 PIIIYPSLV
+176 PIFIYPSLV
-185 QGKEAPAAIVKAIEI
+185 QGKEAPLAIVKAIET
-200 ANVRMEC
+200 ANIRMEC
-207 DVLIIARG
+207 DVLILARG

-230 ARAIATS
+230 ARAIVAS

-263 TPSGA
+263 TPTGA

-274 YTVELIKTIQVYKNQ
+274 HTVELIKTIQVYKNQ
-289 LNKLMASVIR
+289 LNKVMAGVIR
-299 ELIQKI
+299 ELMQKI

-324 QIYQYIQRINQSMK
+324 QIHQYIQRINQSMK
-338 SLIIQYHLHIDKL
+338 NAMIQYRLNIDKL

-359 PHAVLSRGYSIVT
+359 PHAVLSRGYSIITNV
-372 DADGQIVNNVTQLKL
+372 DGQIVNNANQLKL
-387 DDKIHIQ
+387 DDKIRIQ
-394 LNHGQADANI
+394 MNHGQADATI
-404 SDLKDKEF
+404 SDLKN

>member
-1 LINSTPINTSKPN
+1 MINSTPINTSKPN

-149 KIGIITSLTGAAI
+149 TIGIITSLTGAAI
-162 EDILITLKRRSPHI
+162 EDILITLRRRSPHI

-289 LNKLMASVIR
+289 LNKLMASLIR

-359 PHAVLSRGYSIVT
+359 PHAILSRGYSIVT

>member
-1 LINSTPINTSKPN
+1 MINSTPINTSKPS

-108 ELIRHAGSGLLSEAF
+108 EQIRHAGAGLLSEAF
-123 NQLKEKLLKEGLFEA
+123 NQLKEKLLKEGLFEV
-138 SRKKTIPQIPQ
+138 SRKKPIPQFPRS
-149 KIGIITSLTGAAI
+149 IGVITSPTGAAI

-185 QGKEAPAAIVKAIEI
+185 QGKEAPPAIVRAIET
-200 ANVRMEC
+200 ANAREEC
-207 DVLIIARG
+207 DVLILARG

-230 ARAIATS
+230 ARAIVAS

-245 GHETDTTIA
+245 GHETDSTIA

-263 TPSGA
+263 TPTGA

-274 YTVELIKTIQVYKNQ
+274 HTFELIKTIQVYKNQ
-289 LNKLMASVIR
+289 LNKLMAGLIR
-299 ELIQKI
+299 ELVQKI
-305 DYLEKRLIS
+305 DYLEKRLVS

-338 SLIIQYHLHIDKL
+338 NVVIQYRLHIDKL

-359 PHAVLSRGYSIVT
+359 PHAVLSRGYSIIT
-372 DADGQIVNNVTQLKL
+372 DVDGQIVNNVTQLKL

>member
-1 LINSTPINTSKPN
+1 MINSTPINSTKPN
-14 ETKVFSVK
+14 EAKVFSVK

-36 PSFWITGEIS
+36 PSFWISGEIS

-54 HWYFSLKDEE
+54 HWYFSLKDDE

-69 TMFKNKNMAAEWIPK
+69 TMFKNKNMAADWTPK

-91 KCLIGLYEARGE
+91 KCFIGLYEARGE

-108 ELIRHAGSGLLSEAF
+108 DLIRHAGAGLLSEAF
-123 NQLKEKLLKEGLFEA
+123 NQLKERLLKEGLFET
-138 SRKKTIPQIPQ
+138 SRKKLIPQFP
-149 KIGIITSLTGAAI
+149 KSIGVITSPTGAAI
-162 EDILITLKRRSPHI
+162 EDILTTLKRRSLHI
-176 PIIIYPSLV
+176 PIFIYPCLV
-185 QGKEAPAAIVKAIEI
+185 QGKEAPLAIVKAIET
-200 ANVRMEC
+200 ANIRMEC
-207 DVLIIARG
+207 DVLILARG

-230 ARAIATS
+230 ARGIVAS
-237 KIPTITGV
+237 KIPIITGV

-263 TPSGA
+263 TPTGA

-274 YTVELIKTIQVYKNQ
+274 HTVELVKTIQVYKNQ
-289 LNKLMASVIR
+289 LNKVMAGVIR
-299 ELIQKI
+299 ELMQKI

-324 QIYQYIQRINQSMK
+324 QIHQYIQRINQSMK
-338 SLIIQYHLHIDKL
+338 NAMILYRLKIDKL
-351 KLNLDHLS
+351 KLNFDHLN
-359 PHAVLSRGYSIVT
+359 PHAVLSRGYSIITNVE
-372 DADGQIVNNVTQLKL
+372 GQVVNNVAQLKL

-404 SDLKDKEF
+404 SDLKDQ

>member
-1 LINSTPINTSKPN
+1 MINSTPINSSKPN
-14 ETKVFSVK
+14 EAKVFSVK

-36 PSFWITGEIS
+36 PSFWISGEIS

-54 HWYFSLKDEE
+54 HWYFSLKDDE

-69 TMFKNKNMAAEWIPK
+69 TMFKNKNMAADWTPK

-91 KCLIGLYEARGE
+91 KCFIGLYEARGE
-103 YQLNI
+103 YQLNVD
-108 ELIRHAGSGLLSEAF
+108 LIRHAGAGLLSEAF
-123 NQLKEKLLKEGLFEA
+123 NQLKERLLKEGLFET
-138 SRKKTIPQIPQ
+138 SRKKLIPQFP
-149 KIGIITSLTGAAI
+149 KSIGVISSPTGAAI
-162 EDILITLKRRSPHI
+162 EDILSTLKRRSPHI
-176 PIIIYPSLV
+176 PIFIYPSLV
-185 QGKEAPAAIVKAIEI
+185 QGKEAPVAIVKAIET
-200 ANVRMEC
+200 ANIRMEC
-207 DVLIIARG
+207 DVLILARG

-230 ARAIATS
+230 ARAIVAS

-263 TPSGA
+263 TPTGA

-274 YTVELIKTIQVYKNQ
+274 HTVELIKTIQVYKNQ
-289 LNKLMASVIR
+289 LNKVMAGLIR
-299 ELIQKI
+299 ELMQKI

-324 QIYQYIQRINQSMK
+324 QIHQYIQRINQSMK
-338 SLIIQYHLHIDKL
+338 NAMIQYRLNIDKL

-359 PHAVLSRGYSIVT
+359 PHAVLSRGYSIITNV
-372 DADGQIVNNVTQLKL
+372 DGQIVNNANQLKL
-387 DDKIHIQ
+387 DDKIRIQ
-394 LNHGQADANI
+394 LNHGQADATI
-404 SDLKDKEF
+404 SDLKN

>member
-1 LINSTPINTSKPN
+1 MINSTPINTSKPN

-149 KIGIITSLTGAAI
+149 TIGIITSLTGAAI
-162 EDILITLKRRSPHI
+162 EDILITLRRRSPHI

-372 DADGQIVNNVTQLKL
+372 DADGQIVNNVTQLKH

>member
-1 LINSTPINTSKPN
+1 LINSTPINSSKPN
-14 ETKVFSVK
+14 EGKVFSVK

-36 PSFWITGEIS
+36 PSFWISGEIS

-54 HWYFSLKDEE
+54 HWYFSLKDDE

-69 TMFKNKNMAAEWIPK
+69 TMFKNKNMAADWVPK

-91 KCLIGLYEARGE
+91 KCFIGLYEARGE

-108 ELIRHAGSGLLSEAF
+108 ELIRHAGAGLLSEAF
-123 NQLKEKLLKEGLFEA
+123 NQLKEKLLKEGLFEP
-138 SRKKTIPQIPQ
+138 SRKKPIPQFP
-149 KIGIITSLTGAAI
+149 KSIGVITSPTGAAI

-176 PIIIYPSLV
+176 PIVIYPSLV
-185 QGKEAPAAIVKAIEI
+185 QGKEAPSAIVKAIET
-200 ANVRMEC
+200 ANIRMEC
-207 DVLIIARG
+207 DVLILARG

-230 ARAIATS
+230 ARAIVAS

-263 TPSGA
+263 TPTGA

-274 YTVELIKTIQVYKNQ
+274 HSVELIKTIQTYKNQ
-289 LNKLMASVIR
+289 LNKMMVSVIR
-299 ELIQKI
+299 ELMQKI

-324 QIYQYIQRINQSMK
+324 QIHQYIQRINQNMK
-338 SLIIQYHLHIDKL
+338 NILIQYRLNIDKL

-359 PHAVLSRGYSIVT
+359 PHAVLSRGYSIIT
-372 DADGQIVNNVTQLKL
+372 NIDGQIVNNINQLKL

-404 SDLKDKEF
+404 SDLKDK

>member
-1 LINSTPINTSKPN
+1 MINSTPINTSKPS

-36 PSFWITGEIS
+36 PSFWISGEIS

-54 HWYFSLKDEE
+54 HWYFSLKDDE

-69 TMFKNKNMAAEWIPK
+69 TMFKNKNMAADWVPK

-91 KCLIGLYEARGE
+91 KCFIGLYEARGE

-108 ELIRHAGSGLLSEAF
+108 ELIRHAGAGLLSEAF
-123 NQLKEKLLKEGLFEA
+123 NQLKEKLLKEGLFEP
-138 SRKKTIPQIPQ
+138 SRKKPIPQFPES
-149 KIGIITSLTGAAI
+149 IGVITSPTGAAI

-176 PIIIYPSLV
+176 PIFIYPSLV
-185 QGKEAPAAIVKAIEI
+185 QGKEAPSAIVKAIET
-200 ANVRMEC
+200 ANTRMEC
-207 DVLIIARG
+207 DVLILARG

-230 ARAIATS
+230 ARAIVAS

-263 TPSGA
+263 TPTGA

-274 YTVELIKTIQVYKNQ
+274 HTVELIKTIQAYKNQ
-289 LNKLMASVIR
+289 LNKMMASAIR
-299 ELIQKI
+299 ELMQKI

-324 QIYQYIQRINQSMK
+324 QIHQYIQRINQSMK
-338 SLIIQYHLHIDKL
+338 NAMIQYRLNIDKL

-359 PHAVLSRGYSIVT
+359 PHAVLSRGYSIITNVE
-372 DADGQIVNNVTQLKL
+372 GQIVNNVNQLKL

-404 SDLKDKEF
+404 SDLKNK

>member
-1 LINSTPINTSKPN
+1 MINSTPINTSKPN

-149 KIGIITSLTGAAI
+149 TIGIITSLTGAAI

-289 LNKLMASVIR
+289 LNKLMASLIR